1 MSSFSWF
8 LFPSSLGF
16 LLIHVCVSQIHVV
29 IDPDVA
35 EQLYQNKKPFQDV
48 MGKYILNDTQSNFYQ
63 LVLNGSV
70 LYVGGRESLDTID
83 LASWNV
89 SHHVDFTTRSV
100 LCADEVLCFNYVTII
115 EPKDDCLFV
124 CGTDAQSP
132 KCYIVNPQN
141 NTMMEATDYRGKN
154 VAPADPKQ
162 NSTWLYLPA
171 EGKYFSASGMPVEGS
186 ESGILLA
193 NQTGCSP
200 TFTKGTDNIKTPNWL
215 NVPQFVGQPFE
226 HDDFVY
232 FFFREFATE
241 HVNAGR
247 VVYSR
252 VARVCKNDTGGKS
265 FTNLELKF
273 LTYQKARLGCV
284 ASSGGEED
292 SNLMYNDIQDTY
304 YDMDTESVY
313 TVFNAPQHA
322 PPTSAIC
329 VYDMIDIMSVF
340 ETSEYWGTQ
349 MPSDLW
355 SKPNTG
361 DVPDPRPGQC
371 GAKYPLGDPDFEL
384 FLTNYPLLEKLVQSS
399 LTVVQ
404 DNVSYVQI
412 AVEGKVNGQTLM
424 FLGTDRNSVVKA
436 AFNGSAVKMIEE
448 IDLTLDGITQ
458 SPILNIIKDDASLYI
473 STEYS
478 VYKLPLE
485 VCASR
490 DPCDCEKDSYC
501 ILNGTECV
509 EYQSVPILPGNTS
522 HCDEVII
529 TEIGNDEPVITV
541 TEGKIR
547 HVNYIV
553 SARSNFDLSATDV
566 ECTDTSC
573 SIISRNSKPSVCGS
587 QEFLSVKYA
596 VKIDRECTCEVN
608 FSANGADLRKVT
620 QFVVDSSYR
629 VKDDKC
635 LKEVGKYDEQ
645 LALYKYKL
653 QKWKNDA
660 IRESN
665 CTKSYCNEPMRC
677 SSEP

>member
-8 LFPSSLGF
+8 HFPSSLCF

-29 IDPDVA
+29 IDSDVA

-48 MGKYILNDTQSNFYQ
+48 MGEYILNENQSNFYQ

-89 SHHVDFTTRSV
+89 SHHVDFETRSGS
-100 LCADEVLCFNYVTII
+100 CADEVLCFNYVTII

-132 KCYIVNPQN
+132 KCYIVNPQD
-141 NTMMEATDYRGKN
+141 NTTTEASQYQGKN

-186 ESGILLA
+186 ESGILVA
-193 NQTGCSP
+193 NQTGCNKN
-200 TFTKGTDNIKTPNWL
+200 FTEGTGNIKTPNWL

-226 HDDFVY
+226 HGDFVY

-252 VARVCKNDTGGKS
+252 VARVCKKDTGGKA
-265 FTNLELKF
+265 FTNLESKF
-273 LTYQKARLGCV
+273 LTYQKARLSCV

-304 YDMDTESVY
+304 YDMDTELVY

-329 VYDMIDIMSVF
+329 VYNMTDIISVF
-340 ETSEYWGTQ
+340 ETSEYWGTLT
-349 MPSDLW
+349 PSDLW
-355 SKPNTG
+355 SKPKESE
-361 DVPDPRPGQC
+361 VPVPRPGQC
-371 GAKYPLGDPDFEL
+371 DAVYPLGDPNFAV
-384 FLTNYPLLEKLVQSS
+384 FLTNYPLLEKLVQST

-412 AVEGKVNGQTLM
+412 AVEGNVNGQTLM
-424 FLGTDRNSVVKA
+424 FLGTDRNSVVLA
-436 AFNGSAVKMIEE
+436 AFNGSAVNMIEE
-448 IDLTLDGITQ
+448 IDLTLDDIPQ

-478 VYKLPLE
+478 VYKLPL
-485 VCASR
+485 V
-490 DPCDCEKDSYC
+490 P
-501 ILNGTECV
+501 
-509 EYQSVPILPGNTS
+509 VPILPDDTTN
-522 HCDEVII
+522 CDEVII
-529 TEIGNDEPVITV
+529 TDLGNDEPVITV

-547 HVNYIV
+547 HMNYIV
-553 SARSNFDLSATDV
+553 SARSNCSLSARSNFNLSATDV
-566 ECTDTSC
+566 ECNDTSC
-573 SIISRNSKPSVCGS
+573 SVISSGSNPSVCGS
-587 QEFLSVKYA
+587 QDILSVKYA
-596 VKIDRECTCEVN
+596 VKIDKNCNCGVN
-608 FSANGADLRKVT
+608 FSANGAKDLHKVT
-620 QFVVDSSYR
+620 QFKLDSNII
-629 VKDDKC
+629 VEDDNC
-635 LKEVGKYDEQ
+635 LKKVRDYDVL
-645 LALYKYKL
+645 LALYKYDL
-653 QKWKNDA
+653 QKWKNKV
-660 IRESN
+660 IRESD
-665 CTKSYCNEPMRC
+665 CTKSYCNEPRTC
-677 SSEP
+677 SVEQ